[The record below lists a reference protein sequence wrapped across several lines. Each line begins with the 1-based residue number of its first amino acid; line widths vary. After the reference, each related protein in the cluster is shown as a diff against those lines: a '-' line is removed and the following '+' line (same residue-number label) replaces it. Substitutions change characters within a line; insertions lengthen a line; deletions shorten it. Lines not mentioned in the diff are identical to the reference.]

1 MCSISPYPQNHVDEY
16 SMHVTLNEVKSPLMK
31 DFLSKVI
38 ELSKVDAN
46 IIIAGEQGT
55 GKQWYAELIHKLSTG
70 EQDKLLHLSCDFYSP
85 QFLNEAFPSFF
96 LSNEILKDT
105 GCNTNILIDNF
116 FQLPSEQQVRL
127 LDYLVKTKTELA
139 ATSGEKNRFIFTVD
153 SNFNRVI
160 KSNYIWDYL
169 SHFFNP
175 ISIIIPPLREH
186 REDIFPYIDLFI
198 EQASYKLS
206 ESTKQIPSKDMKIS
220 DQALYKCITY
230 DWPGNIRQLKN
241 AVTHAFISAKGKLI
255 MPDDLPG
262 SLSADVYSNPKH
274 RKLNQNLSY
283 KNAEKQLLDKIYLEK
298 QREILT
304 SNITNWIKSVL
315 KKNK

>member
-1 MCSISPYPQNHVDEY
+1 MCSISPHPQNHVDEH

-38 ELSKVDAN
+38 ELSKVNAN

-55 GKQWYAELIHKLSTG
+55 GKQWYAELIHKLSTSG
-70 EQDKLLHLSCDFYSP
+70 QATLLHLSCESYTP
-85 QFLNEAFPSFF
+85 QLLDEAFPSF
-96 LSNEILKDT
+96 LSSAEVLKNK
-105 GCNTNILIDNF
+105 GCNANILIDNF

-127 LDYLVKTKTELA
+127 LDFLVKAQAELTA
-139 ATSGEKNRFIFTVD
+139 ISGEKNRFIFTVD

-160 KSNYIWDYL
+160 KSNYIWNYL

-175 ISIIIPPLREH
+175 VSIIIPPLREH

-198 EQASYKLS
+198 EQASSQLS
-206 ESTKQIPSKDMKIS
+206 GSIKPVTSRNVKIS

-230 DWPGNIRQLKN
+230 DWPGNVRQLKN

-262 SLSADVYSNPKH
+262 SLSADVHTNPKQ
-274 RKLNQNLSY
+274 RKFEQNLSY

-298 QREILT
+298 QKEIFT
-304 SNITNWIKSVL
+304 SNIATWIKSIL
-315 KKNK
+315 KKNI